1 MSSFL
6 EFEIQVY
13 CFVVNSRYFVKNGR
27 IQILE
32 IKGDFM
38 FKRIV
43 LFGLAALFYA
53 TQSPSFA
60 ESYDV
65 VQQQRMENEINAL
78 RNFVVDLE
86 ERIKQLE
93 REQTG
98 KARGGGELVSSNEV
112 KNEPKIEPNWRDK
125 QAWSL
130 VKEAMSTEKVKA
142 ILGRP
147 ARVDDL
153 GNGHQKYVYQGEVI
167 GSGMVN
173 GNIEFYENR
182 VYEIHLPNF

>member
-1 MSSFL
+1 
-6 EFEIQVY
+6 
-13 CFVVNSRYFVKNGR
+13 
-27 IQILE
+27 
-32 IKGDFM
+32 M

-65 VQQQRMENEINAL
+65 QQQQRMENEINAL
-78 RNFVVDLE
+78 RTFVVELE

-98 KARGGGELVSSNEV
+98 KAKGGGEAVSSNET
-112 KNEPKIEPNWRDK
+112 KNEPKLEPNWRDK
-125 QAWSL
+125 RVWAL
-130 VKEAMSTEKVKA
+130 IKVAMSTEKVKG

-147 ARVDDL
+147 VRIDDL

-167 GSGMVN
+167 GSGIVN

-182 VYEIHLPNF
+182 VYEINVPNF

>member
-1 MSSFL
+1 MSIFL

-112 KNEPKIEPNWRDK
+112 KNEPKNEPNWRDK

-130 VKEAMSTEKVKA
+130 IKEAMSTEKVKA

-147 ARVDDL
+147 VRVDDL

>member
-1 MSSFL
+1 
-6 EFEIQVY
+6 
-13 CFVVNSRYFVKNGR
+13 
-27 IQILE
+27 
-32 IKGDFM
+32 M

-98 KARGGGELVSSNEV
+98 KARGGGELVSSNEG
-112 KNEPKIEPNWRDK
+112 KNEPKIEPN
-125 QAWSL
+125 
-130 VKEAMSTEKVKA
+130 
-142 ILGRP
+142 
-147 ARVDDL
+147 
-153 GNGHQKYVYQGEVI
+153 
-167 GSGMVN
+167 
-173 GNIEFYENR
+173 
-182 VYEIHLPNF
+182 

>member
-1 MSSFL
+1 
-6 EFEIQVY
+6 
-13 CFVVNSRYFVKNGR
+13 
-27 IQILE
+27 
-32 IKGDFM
+32 M

-53 TQSPSFA
+53 AQSPSFA

-98 KARGGGELVSSNEV
+98 KA
-112 KNEPKIEPNWRDK
+112 
-125 QAWSL
+125 WSRRFPRTSL
-130 VKEAMSTEKVKA
+130 PALILEKS
-142 ILGRP
+142 
-147 ARVDDL
+147 D
-153 GNGHQKYVYQGEVI
+153 QTQ
-167 GSGMVN
+167 
-173 GNIEFYENR
+173 
-182 VYEIHLPNF
+182 

>member
-1 MSSFL
+1 MSIFL

-65 VQQQRMENEINAL
+65 VQQQRMENE
-78 RNFVVDLE
+78 
-86 ERIKQLE
+86 
-93 REQTG
+93 
-98 KARGGGELVSSNEV
+98 
-112 KNEPKIEPNWRDK
+112 
-125 QAWSL
+125 
-130 VKEAMSTEKVKA
+130 
-142 ILGRP
+142 
-147 ARVDDL
+147 
-153 GNGHQKYVYQGEVI
+153 
-167 GSGMVN
+167 
-173 GNIEFYENR
+173 
-182 VYEIHLPNF
+182 